1 MYNQIYKPSTA
12 FLYTRVSTEEQSLNG
27 NSLKVQEEVLRQYCF
42 LKDIAIE
49 KVFVENY
56 SAKTFKRPQWKK
68 LMAEIENTKIPPDVV
83 LFTRWDRFSRNT
95 GEAYHV
101 IKCLQSLGVNTQ
113 AIEQPL
119 DLSIPENKMMLA
131 FYLAIPEVEND
142 RRGLNIRN
150 GIRKAKECGK
160 WVGPAP
166 LGYIN
171 HTYSNGSKAI
181 LQKEPEASIIRQIF
195 IELALGK
202 CKASFL
208 YEKAREQGL
217 KCSKSHFWNIIKNPV
232 YAGKIRSQLNN
243 KESFVVYG
251 NHIGIVSEEVFDK
264 VQSFFAE
271 DKRTY
276 CIGYRPELPFRGYIT
291 CPICG
296 KNLTGS
302 GSKGRKLRYFYY
314 HCTRKCK
321 YRIRASSVFNW
332 FLVSLSKLQLSGIY
346 FAQYQDTLKS
356 LAENRLQDLKA
367 ENQKASKSMNIFL
380 DRIGKAKELMLNQE
394 ISFESYFDIKK
405 DYENKIEAL
414 SKVINL
420 CSKKIYRIVSNSDSV
435 AKELFRLHDF
445 YCNLN
450 EENREAFLRLTLLR
464 SSVWFSSDAVSIFK
478 STFDDLFKRRE
489 GDFES
494 KKDNTNTKEITEL
507 LYQLSLL
514 QLDML

>member
-1 MYNQIYKPSTA
+1 MNPQTKTTA
-12 FLYTRVSTEEQSLNG
+12 FLYTRVSTEEQSLKG
-27 NSLKVQEEVLRQYCF
+27 NSLKIQQDILYHYCQ
-42 LKDIAIE
+42 LHDIAIE
-49 KVFVENY
+49 KEFCEHY
-56 SAKTFKRPQWKK
+56 SAKTFKRPQWEK
-68 LMAEIENTKIPPDVV
+68 LMVEIEKTKMTPDVV

-181 LQKEPEASIIRQIF
+181 VQREPEASIIRKVF
-195 IELALGK
+195 MKLALGK
-202 CKASFL
+202 CKVSFL
-208 YEKAREQGL
+208 YEEAREQGL

-243 KESFVVYG
+243 KESFITYG
-251 NHIGIVSEEVFDK
+251 NHIGVVTEEVFDK
-264 VQSFFAE
+264 VQLFFAE
-271 DKRTY
+271 DKRAY
-276 CIGYRPELPFRGYIT
+276 CIGFRPKLPFRGYIK

-321 YRIRASSVFNW
+321 YRIRASTVFNW
-332 FLVSLSKLQLSGIY
+332 FLVSLSKLKLSGTH
-346 FAQYQDTLKS
+346 FTHYQDTFKRLT
-356 LAENRLQDLKA
+356 ENRLQDL
-367 ENQKASKSMNIFL
+367 ETQNHKASMSMDIFL
-380 DRIGKAKELMLNQE
+380 DRIAKAKELMLNQE
-394 ISFESYFDIKK
+394 ISFESYCEIKR
-405 DYENKIEAL
+405 DCESKIEAL
-414 SKVINL
+414 SKVINS
-420 CSKKIYRIVSNSDSV
+420 CSKKIYMIVSTADSV
-435 AKELFRLHDF
+435 AKEIFRLHDF

-450 EENREAFLRLTLLR
+450 EENREVFLRLTLLR
-464 SSVWFSSDAVSIFK
+464 SSVWINSDGDNIFK
-478 STFDDLFKRRE
+478 IPFNDLFKRRD
-489 GDFES
+489 GDIGSENDS
-494 KKDNTNTKEITEL
+494 SITKEIAEL
-507 LYQLSLL
+507 LHQLSLL
-514 QLDML
+514 QLDMV